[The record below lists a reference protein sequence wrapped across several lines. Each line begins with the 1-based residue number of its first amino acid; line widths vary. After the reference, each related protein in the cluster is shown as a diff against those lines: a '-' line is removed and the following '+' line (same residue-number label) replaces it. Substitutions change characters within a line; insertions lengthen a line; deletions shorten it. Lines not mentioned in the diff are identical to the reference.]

1 MQRKKL
7 LAIFIAIL
15 LFCLTACKENPK
27 DSSISDNPTSST
39 SSPTASAVISMLYN
53 SKDSFNPFTCKTAQN
68 RILTQL
74 MYDTLVVINNNY
86 EAEYNIAESAVYEN
100 KQITVK
106 LRSLQF
112 SDGATLTAQDVVF
125 SFETAKKNSSNYSAS
140 LSHISSAKATDNVT
154 VVFNLDRHDPY
165 SINLLT
171 FPIIKYGSDQ
181 LKDSDNRELPPIGC
195 GKYVLNSNEKTLIK
209 NDLHSGN
216 YKIASIR
223 LVDSPDSESVNQ
235 TVSAGGIDYYFTDL
249 ADNVIPKMNGTSA
262 DIPQN
267 RIVFLGV
274 NANNSIMSN
283 MYFRQAVSSA
293 LNREDICKT
302 AYFSKATA
310 AKGLFSPFWK
320 EATSLQTIETTPN
333 LTTTTENLKNAGIT
347 KKDEQGYYLLN
358 NNKRL
363 VLTLL
368 VSSDNSCRM
377 NAAEIIKKNLNS
389 VGIYVEI
396 KAVTNEQ
403 FKTLVTGTSYDM
415 YLGEVRLEN
424 NMDPG
429 GLVELKSG
437 SALVKATTVSNTLN
451 NTTSAV
457 SSKPTTTSSNTSVS
471 SSFTA
476 YVPEITLTTKQAY
489 KGYCEG
495 IYNIQ
500 DLITAYTAELP
511 TIPICFRSGLVIYS
525 DKLGSGISPIVSDV
539 FHGIEN
545 LK

>member
-7 LAIFIAIL
+7 VAVFIAIL
-15 LFCLTACKENPK
+15 VFCLTSCKGNLTNP
-27 DSSISDNPTSST
+27 SVPNNPTSTVSST
-39 SSPTASAVISMLYN
+39 TASAVISMLYN
-53 SKDSFNPFTCKTAQN
+53 SKDSFNPFTCKTTQN
-68 RILTQL
+68 RLLTQL
-74 MYDTLVVINNNY
+74 MYDSLVVINNNY
-86 EAEYNIAESAVYEN
+86 EAEFNIAESAVYEN
-100 KQITVK
+100 KKITVK

-112 SDGATLTAQDVVF
+112 SDGASLTAQDVVF

-140 LSHISSAKATDNVT
+140 LRHFSSANATDNLT
-154 VVFNLDRHDPY
+154 VVFNLNRHDPY
-165 SINLLT
+165 CINLLT
-171 FPIIKYGSDQ
+171 FPIIKYGSDM
-181 LKDSDNRELPPIGC
+181 LKDSDNRELPPIGS
-195 GKYVLNSNEKTLIK
+195 GRYVLNNAEKTLIK
-209 NDLHSGN
+209 NNLHSGN

-235 TVSAGGIDYYFTDL
+235 TVSAGAIDYYFTDL
-249 ADNVIPKMNGTSA
+249 ADNVIPKMNGKSA
-262 DIPQN
+262 DIPQS

-274 NANNSIMSN
+274 NSQNSIMSN

-302 AYFSKATA
+302 AYFSKATS

-320 EATSLQTIETTPN
+320 EATSFQTIETTPN
-333 LTTTTENLKNAGIT
+333 PTTTAENLKNAGIT

-358 NNKRL
+358 NNQRL

-368 VSSDNSCRM
+368 VSSDNACRM
-377 NAAEIIKKNLNS
+377 NTAEIIKKNLNS

-403 FKTLVTGTSYDM
+403 FKTLVTGQSYDM
-415 YLGEVRLEN
+415 YLGEVRFEN

-429 GLVELKSG
+429 GLVKLKSG
-437 SALVKATTVSNTLN
+437 PALVQATTASNTLST
-451 NTTSAV
+451 TTSAV

-471 SSFTA
+471 SSFTDYA
-476 YVPEITLTTKQAY
+476 PEITLTTEQAY
-489 KGYCEG
+489 RGYCEG